1 MLGLSEALRLPVP
14 RFFDPCDLFCV
25 TSAFFVGVDATLRCR
40 YISLMLTPE
49 QSRAARG
56 WLDWSQDDLAKRA
69 NVSLSTVRDF
79 EKGRRVP
86 IANNLE
92 AIRKALEGEGIF
104 CLTDEVGKAT
114 GIRFY
119 GTPVAGS

>member
-1 MLGLSEALRLPVP
+1 
-14 RFFDPCDLFCV
+14 
-25 TSAFFVGVDATLRCR
+25 
-40 YISLMLTPE
+40 MLTPE

-92 AIRKALEGEGIF
+92 AIKRALELGGIECVF
-104 CLTDEVGKAT
+104 DANGKAS
-114 GIRFY
+114 GIAATQAS
-119 GTPVAGS
+119 G